1 MMAIAAGAEFQ
12 RRGYKIPE
20 DIIITG
26 FDGSEEA
33 NFCTPMLT
41 TSGCSYDDTAK
52 TIINVI
58 SKALAGEKPEK
69 YIQLTMICPLKIP
82 AAVNPQ
88 WSR

>member
-1 MMAIAAGAEFQ
+1 MAIAAGAEFQ

-20 DIIITG
+20 DIIVTG
-26 FDGSEEA
+26 FDGAEEA

-52 TIINVI
+52 TIIDVI

-69 YIQLTMICPLKIP
+69 IYTVDYDLSVENSCGCKP
-82 AAVNPQ
+82 
-88 WSR
+88 